1 MDDQE
6 ISIQQQRRLSRQSP
20 VANGEASDANN
31 IAHSRPAPSPYLLR
45 EVAYSQERQY
55 GMQQEQQH
63 PLSIYHSPQR
73 RLSTHSQSPQ
83 QQQQRESLYPG
94 LQHFT
99 LQSPVP
105 AYRGF
110 SPQGSSTVGYG
121 VWPNQAPASGAGVV
135 RSGSMY
141 VPLAQSPAGVRLQQ
155 SQPRP
160 LYSRDVEHNHNE
172 QQQQHEYERYEQQ
185 SHYYRDAHA
194 PAYQTPSR
202 AETYSLPAYPNMY
215 DPVMLGQSSP
225 NIRYQHM
232 QQLQPQRTL
241 NIPQSRFPITRDQL
255 PTAHSVI
262 SARQPSPAS
271 LETSAIHSQ
280 PVVARGSSAVSMEE
294 TPFDEETSDSS
305 ALTSNGYIPRH
316 PDRSS
321 VYSEYMLAPSQ
332 VADRIERPKSAMQE
346 PRARTMI
353 SSLEA
358 GHSESN
364 SASRALVRSSS
375 DPYWSSTSHP
385 LSTQAKTTAVQ
396 TRSYSR
402 QVTLSN
408 IPPNEEVPPVPG
420 KMTSKTGKVRIQ
432 LTFDKPFFNA
442 GGELSGRLEIQCS
455 SSRSVMLADMVI
467 ELLGYEALTKD
478 HLAPKVFHK
487 TVLRLQDIR
496 HPSQAVQENV
506 DPDAEG
512 YWVARNGRT
521 IFPFRLNIQD
531 TLPNCYESKL
541 GQVRYVVSAIAL
553 MKAHQHKEIVNHSRE
568 VFIYE
573 TWTTDDIAQARK
585 KSVKADTSK
594 RLFMGG
600 EGSLE
605 MYAELTR
612 AMVSSGGIVYV
623 KIGVKNLTKK
633 KIMGIKLSLWR
644 HLTAL
649 SSRPNSRNQPSGIR
663 DQDSLKS
670 YSEVIYKGED
680 YAFDNDD
687 PRVVVLPV
695 YIPSGVYSLR
705 HTSYLHVQFFVQ
717 ASLMVSM
724 SKALNVE
731 LPVYIA
737 HPSSWSDSPPRIPRD
752 FVFPMHKDVLV
763 KKNKPG
769 VFSMKKGSTHAV
781 HSDDKR
787 SSTANES
794 TGSTFTST
802 TMLSAKTGS
811 SNSLEVISS
820 KGSASRSATHRSPL
834 KDPDSPTS
842 VMEFSQA
849 GSLFVVNPDASRS
862 AIDTE
867 VRSVKES
874 HSPISPRVLQ
884 QSTRTLS
891 WGSSPLDGATR
902 HSSEIYLAQKDTR
915 QQRTHEEDLTS
926 AEIDQDQDFDMSR
939 SSSGSQPGSTKKGG
953 DKSKLGKMGLR
964 KTLAKLS
971 ISIPSHASS
980 GSSVNKTLGS
990 RPSTPQSGRSPD
1002 IESPEELTSA
1012 GSRSSGDARS
1022 SPGSFKHMFDSHP
1035 GSRQSSIGSTRVVN
1049 MSPGPMSPNLGVL
1062 KTSESMPVSPAL
1074 SLSTA
1079 ASLSERSSPTSL
1091 SRTFGAE
1098 IQETLTERH
1107 RDDTRPRGATS
1118 SPDKPLHHAD
1128 SALEGSVLATL
1139 FRSESPAGQSNTPS
1153 PRAMFDDFSA
1163 ITPEQ
1168 SVEEYMLNRFSRP
1181 DIHEPFE
1188 TAQGIRD
1195 RYYLSKPSQTD
1206 GMSLES
1212 RLGLCSSPVQ
1222 ETEQP
1227 VAYSD
1232 LEASNYLYDI
1242 PAQLH
1247 RSAGDQSWDSIQQTG
1262 TAGSPQGY
1270 HTPLHSQNNTTVDP
1284 NLVHYSPSG
1293 DTAQRPATP
1302 LSSAGMFLLDRL
1314 QLTPDDNNA
1323 SQRQLAV
1330 DKTEWAIEWQDA
1342 VTEREVASAFYEDD
1356 FHSSQEP
1363 RHLGLTSTQQQHHQ
1377 HQYQHTAMLRNG
1389 LEIGYDGRAHL
1400 LETGPTAQGVST
1412 SVMAD
1417 LTTSSQR
1424 GLSTPPL
1431 TTLYPIPHRPWTHQ
1445 SSPLHV
1451 GGADSI
1457 VNRIEVVAPP
1467 FSQENPYTSS
1477 RDEDRSQGSFIIA
1490 KDAMTGT
1497 SMRTAEAAEGGSKY
1511 PKDEEAERTRHG
1523 SQVLQVPSGHPP
1535 SRAASDSPSEA
1546 RPNSAYRTSPLAF
1559 EGNMMTATAT
1569 ASPPLHP
1576 AAVKISHKQKSRS
1589 DT

>member
-6 ISIQQQRRLSRQSP
+6 ISIQQQNRLSRQSP

-45 EVAYSQERQY
+45 ELAYNQERQY

-63 PLSIYHSPQR
+63 PLSIYSSPQR

-83 QQQQRESLYPG
+83 QQQQQQQRESLYPG
-94 LQHFT
+94 LQHFA

-135 RSGSMY
+135 RSSSMY
-141 VPLAQSPAGVRLQQ
+141 VPLAQSSAGVRLQQ
-155 SQPRP
+155 FQPRP

-225 NIRYQHM
+225 NIR
-232 QQLQPQRTL
+232 
-241 NIPQSRFPITRDQL
+241 
-255 PTAHSVI
+255 
-262 SARQPSPAS
+262 
-271 LETSAIHSQ
+271 
-280 PVVARGSSAVSMEE
+280 MEE

-305 ALTSNGYIPRH
+305 ALTSNGYISRH

-321 VYSEYMLAPSQ
+321 VYSEYMLTPSQ

-385 LSTQAKTTAVQ
+385 LSTQAKTRAVQ

-408 IPPNEEVPPVPG
+408 IPPNEEVPPIPG

-531 TLPNCYESKL
+531 TLPNCYDSKL

-553 MKAHQHKEIVNHSRE
+553 MKANQHKEIVNHSRE

-573 TWTTDDIAQARK
+573 TWTTDDIAQARR

-612 AMVSSGGIVYV
+612 AM
-623 KIGVKNLTKK
+623 
-633 KIMGIKLSLWR
+633 IMGIKLSLWR

-670 YSEVIYKGED
+670 YSEIIYKGED

-695 YIPSGVYSLR
+695 YIPSGAYSLR

-781 HSDDKR
+781 HSDDKK

-794 TGSTFTST
+794 TGSTFTSSS
-802 TMLSAKTGS
+802 MLSAKTGS

-891 WGSSPLDGATR
+891 WGSSPLDGTTR
-902 HSSEIYLAQKDTR
+902 HSSETYLAQKDTR
-915 QQRTHEEDLTS
+915 QQRAYEEDLTS
-926 AEIDQDQDFDMSR
+926 AEFDQDQDFDMSR

-980 GSSVNKTLGS
+980 GSTVNKTLGS

-1022 SPGSFKHMFDSHP
+1022 SPGSFKHMFGSHP

-1049 MSPGPMSPNLGVL
+1049 MSPGPMSPNLGLL

-1079 ASLSERSSPTSL
+1079 ASFSERSSPTSL
-1091 SRTFGAE
+1091 SRAE

-1107 RDDTRPRGATS
+1107 HDDTRPLGATN

-1139 FRSESPAGQSNTPS
+1139 FRSESPADQLNTPS
-1153 PRAMFDDFSA
+1153 PSRERAMFDDFSA
-1163 ITPEQ
+1163 VTPEK

-1181 DIHEPFE
+1181 DIHESFE

-1195 RYYLSKPSQTD
+1195 RYYLSMPSQTD
-1206 GMSLES
+1206 EMSLES
-1212 RLGLCSSPVQ
+1212 RLGLCSSPVE

-1232 LEASNYLYDI
+1232 QEASGYLYDMQ
-1242 PAQLH
+1242 AQLH
-1247 RSAGDQSWDSIQQTG
+1247 RSADDQSWDSIQRTG
-1262 TAGSPQGY
+1262 MAGSPQGY
-1270 HTPLHSQNNTTVDP
+1270 HALLLSQKNTTVDP
-1284 NLVHYSPSG
+1284 NLAHYSPSE
-1293 DTAQRPATP
+1293 DAAQRPTTP
-1302 LSSAGMFLLDRL
+1302 LSSARMLLLNRL
-1314 QLTPDDNNA
+1314 QLTPDDKNA
-1323 SQRQLAV
+1323 SQQQLAI

-1342 VTEREVASAFYEDD
+1342 VAEQEVASAFHEDD

-1363 RHLGLTSTQQQHHQ
+1363 RHLGLISTQQQHHQ
-1377 HQYQHTAMLRNG
+1377 HQYQHTAMLHNG
-1389 LEIGYDGRAHL
+1389 LEIEYDGQAHL

-1412 SVMAD
+1412 STMAD
-1417 LTTSSQR
+1417 LTTSSRR
-1424 GLSTPPL
+1424 GPSTPPL
-1431 TTLYPIPHRPWTHQ
+1431 TAFYPIPHRPWTHQ

-1451 GGADSI
+1451 SGTDST

-1490 KDAMTGT
+1490 KDALAGA
-1497 SMRTAEAAEGGSKY
+1497 SLHTADAAEGGSEY
-1511 PKDEEAERTRHG
+1511 PKDEEAERMRHG
-1523 SQVLQVPSGHPP
+1523 SQALQVPSGHPP

-1576 AAVKISHKQKSRS
+1576 AAAKISHKQKSRS